1 MVSVLV
7 SAVPSV
13 PEASIMPVALEA
25 SIMLEAPSAMAVPI
39 LLSALEAG
47 GIVYEAFILEAP
59 FGDRGK
65 A

>member
-1 MVSVLV
+1 
-7 SAVPSV
+7 
-13 PEASIMPVALEA
+13 MPVALEA
-25 SIMLEAPSAMAVPI
+25 SIMLEAPSAMAAP
-39 LLSALEAG
+39 EAG

>member
-1 MVSVLV
+1 
-7 SAVPSV
+7 
-13 PEASIMPVALEA
+13 MPVALEA

-39 LLSALEAG
+39 LLSAPEAG

>member
-7 SAVPSV
+7 SAAPSV

-25 SIMLEAPSAMAVPI
+25 SIMLEAPSAMAAP
-39 LLSALEAG
+39 EAG